1 MFKKIIILL
10 FFTKIF
16 STYASGAVLDKHIP
30 SDKVWWQG
38 TAKFLGKV
46 ISPACTLDMDSKYQ
60 LVDLGV
66 IPVNKM
72 NNDDDLLASKKIK
85 IKLSDCQF
93 INKTKNIDK
102 VKGIT
107 LTFYSDVSGS
117 KADLFSFNN
126 SDEVYFK
133 IIDEYGY
140 SANSG
145 ESLPLIYVDG
155 DNTYLYYKIDVVKKL
170 DVITPGDYYASV
182 LFKINYE

>member
-1 MFKKIIILL
+1 MM
-10 FFTKIF
+10 
-16 STYASGAVLDKHIP
+16 TY
-30 SDKVWWQG
+30 
-38 TAKFLGKV
+38 
-46 ISPACTLDMDSKYQ
+46 
-60 LVDLGV
+60 
-66 IPVNKM
+66 
-72 NNDDDLLASKKIK
+72 LASKKIK

-102 VKGIT
+102 VKGVT

-140 SANSG
+140 SVNSG

>member
-10 FFTKIF
+10 FFTKTF
-16 STYASGAVLDKHIP
+16 SALASSDTLEKYSP

-60 LVDLGV
+60 LIDLGV
-66 IPVNKM
+66 IPVNKF
-72 NNDDDLLASKKIK
+72 DDDSLLLNKKIK

-93 INKTKNIDK
+93 ITKSRNIDK

-107 LTFYSDVSGS
+107 LTFYSDTNGS
-117 KADLFSFNN
+117 DPSLFSFNDN
-126 SDEVYFK
+126 KDIYFK
-133 IIDEYGY
+133 IINELGY
-140 SANSG
+140 TARSG
-145 ESLPLIYVDG
+145 EPLPIVYIDG
-155 DNTYLYYKIDVVKKL
+155 DSTYLYYQLDIMKKSEIVK
-170 DVITPGDYYASV
+170 PGSYYASV

>member
-1 MFKKIIILL
+1 MFKKIIIILL
-10 FFTKIF
+10 FFTKTF
-16 STYASGAVLDKHIP
+16 SALASSDVLEKYSP

-60 LVDLGV
+60 LIDLGV
-66 IPVNKM
+66 IPVNKI
-72 NNDDDLLASKKIK
+72 NDDSLLINKKIK

-93 INKTKNIDK
+93 ITKSRNIDK

-117 KADLFSFNN
+117 DPSSFSFNN
-126 SDEVYFK
+126 SEDIYFK
-133 IIDEYGY
+133 IINESGY
-140 SANSG
+140 TASSG
-145 ESLPLIYVDG
+145 EPLPIVYIDG
-155 DNTYLYYKIDVVKKL
+155 DNTYLYYQLDVMKKSDVVK
-170 DVITPGDYYASV
+170 PGSYYASV

>member
-16 STYASGAVLDKHIP
+16 STYASGAVLDKYIP

-60 LVDLGV
+60 LVDLGT

-72 NNDDDLLASKKIK
+72 NNNDDL
-85 IKLSDCQF
+85 
-93 INKTKNIDK
+93 
-102 VKGIT
+102 